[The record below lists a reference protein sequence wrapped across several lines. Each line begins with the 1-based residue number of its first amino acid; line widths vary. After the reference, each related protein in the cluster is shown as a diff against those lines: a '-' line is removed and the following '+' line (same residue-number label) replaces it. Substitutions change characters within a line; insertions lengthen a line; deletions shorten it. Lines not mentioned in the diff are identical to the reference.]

1 MVLHRL
7 KGHDRSRRTDSSAK
21 GYCIGSNMGSD
32 VDDGV
37 AALNQ
42 AKRGGEIRTLMR
54 AKFPEIRRD
63 EVPLE
68 TGKGAVWGFDALGFH
83 CPNIGQSTEQ
93 PCGSPTKGP
102 SRDSVEEGGQLPQL
116 RAFSSAPVL
125 GHRTTWGCTGP
136 RAEQICVVSA
146 KTDSGAK

>member
-54 AKFPEIRRD
+54 AKFPKIPRD

-68 TGKGAVWGFDALGFH
+68 TSKGAVGSFDALGFH
-83 CPNIGQSTEQ
+83 RPNIGQSAEQ
-93 PCGSPTKGP
+93 PCGSPPKVRPEIG
-102 SRDSVEEGGQLPQL
+102 VEAGCDLLEL
-116 RAFSSAPVL
+116 REL
-125 GHRTTWGCTGP
+125 
-136 RAEQICVVSA
+136 
-146 KTDSGAK
+146 